1 MYDAGSE
8 ESTED
13 ETSSVVETVC
23 HLSDQVEE
31 ANLHSIMRRQ
41 TIEGGGATDD

>member
-1 MYDAGSE
+1 MCDAGSQK
-8 ESTED
+8 STED

-23 HLSDQVEE
+23 HLPDQVEE
-31 ANLHSIMRRQ
+31 ADLYSIMRRQ